1 MKSSRTVSVSPSRIP
16 ARLVASLA
24 LALVAAG
31 AARAADFYWDADGAS
46 SGTIGGTG
54 AWDTSSLLWRSYN
67 STGTLGAWSNSGS
80 NNDALLQGTAGT
92 LTLNSGISVNDIS
105 VAPSSGTSYT
115 IAGTGNLTLSGASQ
129 SVLDVASGSTLAIT
143 SGLSGLNG
151 LTKTTAGTLIL
162 DGAGGTNGLVGG
174 ITVTGGTLQAG
185 SATNNGASQA
195 LRSNAVN
202 LAAGTSLTTVGTS
215 FDLRV
220 GALSGSGSVTPA
232 TGGAINIHALQ
243 DATFSGAV
251 TTTGGLNLRGGGGT
265 TQTFSGN
272 LTGLTG
278 TIGVNSGSTLKL
290 SGTGDSSSGV
300 LGSVLLA
307 TRGGTIVLDNTAGN
321 TSNTAGRL
329 SDSAAISFTGGGIS
343 LIGNSAGTSETVGA
357 PAFVQGYNTISVTNN
372 GGTGAQLTFTRTAG
386 SWRDVSTGMVINFVG
401 AGTGTLGS
409 SGNNPRITSTGAPIT
424 VTGGTT
430 APLGM
435 FANTATGATVGWAT
449 VNGTE
454 WAGYGANGVVALTP
468 NATPTIAANLASLT
482 ATSMA
487 VFSPTATV
495 TAAGPVTTGTLK
507 ITPNGGTT
515 LAMGSNAL
523 TTTAL
528 MLAGTT
534 DFAITGTSN
543 LAGGAHKYV
552 YVSDANTTLTMS
564 QNMGG
569 SNQGFTKAGLGFLSL
584 NGTALTFTTAQNI
597 NISSGVLRG
606 TAAALGGATSAG
618 GAFSSINFRGGV
630 LELSGGFSF
639 VRAIDLAG
647 TVSGGGVSFDGGSD
661 RGDGGFSAIAG
672 NATVTLVTAIGGS
685 TAASLVWNDNAFLSN
700 GYVLTMGSTK
710 ADSRVDF
717 TNDIGL
723 DSGSASTNYFA
734 REVRVADN
742 TGSTTDVARLSGVI
756 SGSANADLL
765 KTGAGVLEL
774 TNTNTY
780 AGNTLIQQGTLIAT
794 NGAAIA
800 NTSAVSLANTAGATF
815 QLSNNETI
823 GALSGGGTTGGNV
836 TLQANTLTVGDQRD
850 STFGGVISSS
860 GSPTSS
866 LVKQGTGTL
875 TLSGANT
882 YSGNT
887 TISGGTLALA
897 STGSFANSPVIT
909 VGSTGSTGTVL
920 DLTAKSAFSF
930 DSAQTVKGI
939 GTINIGASK
948 TVTVAGT
955 LAPGNS
961 IGTNTI
967 TGNLALTGTLQS
979 ELGTPGA
986 TASAGVS
993 DRTAVSGDLN
1003 LTGSTL
1009 QLVNN
1014 SGANSQG
1021 SAGAGAYRL
1030 ATYGGTLTGTFNTIT
1045 NPLSSTLHE
1054 VVSYGSGNV
1063 DLALYRQA
1071 TATAPTSSVNLGNVR
1086 VGNDLTG
1093 SASIT
1098 NASSDDGFSEQL
1110 KGTVTGSGTG
1120 FTGVAGGSSGTVN
1133 YSVTTSAAGVQ
1144 TGTATV
1150 VLKSTGVG
1158 SYADTTLSTTS
1169 VSLSGA
1175 AYNPASAAASQTVNI
1190 KTRVDVAGTASVSLT
1205 NTGAADA
1212 PYQETLGT
1220 TGFTGITNGFTATGS
1235 ATGIAGG
1242 ASSSGTLAV
1251 GGTFASSGLYGGS
1264 ATLGLKTEAVNSSGL
1279 GTLAITGQ
1287 TVNIN
1292 VTAYDLASP
1301 SFTKTSGA
1309 GNFSG
1314 LTLDFGTV
1322 SIGTTYTATLN
1333 LANASGDFRDSLGGT
1348 FAYTGSGSISS
1359 TVVDLSSIAAGS
1371 SNSFTVSFTAATA
1384 GTYTGTIRF
1393 SGLSKQANLAD
1404 VQLTSQDIAI
1414 TGTAIPEP
1422 SAGAALAGVG
1432 MIGVALYRRRPNA
1445 AKRAV

>member
-1 MKSSRTVSVSPSRIP
+1 MKSSRTAFSSPSRIP
-16 ARLVASLA
+16 ARLVATLA
-24 LALVAAG
+24 LALAA
-31 AARAADFYWDADGAS
+31 ASSARADDFYWDADGS
-46 SGTIGGTG
+46 SSSTIGGTG
-54 AWDTSSLLWRSYN
+54 TWDTSSSLWRSST

-92 LTLNSGISVNDIS
+92 LTLSSGIRVNDIS
-105 VAPSSGTSYT
+105 SAPSFGTSYT
-115 IAGTGNLTLSGASQ
+115 IAGSTSNLTLGGASQ
-129 SVLDVASGSTLAIT
+129 SVLDVASSSTLAIT
-143 SGLSGLNG
+143 SGLAGLNG
-151 LTKTTAGTLIL
+151 LTKSSAGTLIL
-162 DGAGGTNGLVGG
+162 DGAAGTNGLVGG
-174 ITVTGGTLQAG
+174 ITVNGGTLQAG
-185 SATNNGASQA
+185 SATNSGASQA

-202 LAAGTSLTTVGTS
+202 LAAGTSLTTAGS
-215 FDLRV
+215 SIDLRV

-232 TGGAINIHALQ
+232 TGGAINNHALQ

-265 TQTFSGN
+265 TQTFNGN

-278 TIGVNSGSTLKL
+278 TVGVNSGATLKL
-290 SGTGDSSSGV
+290 SGTGDSTSGV
-300 LGSVLLA
+300 LGSVSLA
-307 TRGGTIVLDNTAGN
+307 TRGGTIVLDNSAGN
-321 TSNTAGRL
+321 TSSSAGRL
-329 SDSAAISFTGGGIS
+329 SDSAAISFTGGSIS
-343 LIGNSAGTSETVGA
+343 LIGNSSGTSETVGA

-372 GGTGAQLTFTRTAG
+372 GGTGAQLAFTRTAG
-386 SWRDVSTGMVINFVG
+386 SWRDVSSGMVINFVG

-424 VTGGTT
+424 VTGGSS

-468 NATPTIAANLASLT
+468 NATPTTATNLASLT

-487 VFSPTATV
+487 VFSPTGTV
-495 TAAGPVTTGTLK
+495 TASGGVNTGTLK

-523 TTTAL
+523 TTSAL

-543 LAGGAHKYV
+543 LASSAHKYV

-584 NGTALTFTTAQNI
+584 NGTTLSFTTVNNI
-597 NISSGVLRG
+597 NLASGVLRG
-606 TAAALGGATSAG
+606 TAAALGGATAAG
-618 GAFSSINFRGGV
+618 GAFSNINFRGGV
-630 LELSGGFSF
+630 LELSGGMTF

-661 RGDGGFSAIAG
+661 RGDGGFSAIGG

-685 TAASLVWNDNAFLSN
+685 TAASLVWNDNLFLSN
-700 GYVLTMGSTK
+700 GYALTMGSTK
-710 ADSRVDF
+710 ADSRVDL

-723 DSGSASTNYFA
+723 DSGLSTTNYFA

-774 TNTNTY
+774 TGTNTY
-780 AGNTLIQQGTLIAT
+780 SGNTLIQQGTLIAT

-800 NTSAVSLANTAGATF
+800 NTSAVVLSDTAGATF

-866 LVKQGTGTL
+866 LVKQGIGTL
-875 TLSGANT
+875 TLTGANT
-882 YSGNT
+882 YTGNT
-887 TISGGTLALA
+887 TISAGTLALGSAGTLA
-897 STGSFANSPVIT
+897 SSPVIT

-930 DSAQTVKGI
+930 AGTQTVKGI

-948 TVTVAGT
+948 TVTIAGT

-961 IGTNTI
+961 IGTNTV

-979 ELGTPGA
+979 ELGTSGA

-993 DRTAVSGDLN
+993 DRTDVSGNLN

-1030 ATYGGTLTGTFNTIT
+1030 ATYGGSLTGTFSTIT
-1045 NPLSSTLHE
+1045 NPLSATLHE

-1063 DLALYRQA
+1063 DLALYRLA

-1086 VGNDLTG
+1086 VGDALTG
-1093 SASIT
+1093 TASIT
-1098 NASSDDGFSEQL
+1098 NSASSDGFSEQL
-1110 KGTVTGSGTG
+1110 KATVTGSGTG
-1120 FTGVAGGSSGTVN
+1120 FTAVAGGSSGTVN
-1133 YSVTTSAAGVQ
+1133 YSLATSAAGVQ
-1144 TGTATV
+1144 SGNASV
-1150 VLKSTGVG
+1150 VLKSTGAG
-1158 SYADTTLSTTS
+1158 TYADTTLSTTA

-1190 KTRVDVAGTASVSLT
+1190 KTRVDVAGTASVSLA
-1205 NTGAADA
+1205 NTGAASA
-1212 PYQETLGT
+1212 TYQETLGT
-1220 TGFTGITNGFTATGS
+1220 TGFSGITDGFTATGS

-1242 ASSSGTLAV
+1242 ASGSGTLSV
-1251 GGTFASSGLYGGS
+1251 GGTFSSSGTYSGS
-1264 ATLGLKTEAVNSSGL
+1264 ATLGLQTQAVNSSGL
-1279 GTLAITGQ
+1279 GNLAITGQ

-1301 SFTKTSGA
+1301 SFTKTSGV
-1309 GNFSG
+1309 GSFGG
-1314 LTLDFGTV
+1314 LSLDFGTV
-1322 SIGTTYTATLN
+1322 SIGTTYTATFD
-1333 LANASGDFRDSLGGT
+1333 LANASGAFRDYLGGT
-1348 FAYTGSGSISS
+1348 FTYTGAGSISS
-1359 TVVDLSSIAAGS
+1359 TAADVTSLAAGS
-1371 SNSFTVSFTAATA
+1371 STAFTVTFNPTTV

-1393 SGLSKQANLAD
+1393 TGLSKQTDLAD
-1404 VQLTSQDIAI
+1404 VQLAAQNIAI

-1422 SAGAALAGVG
+1422 SAYAALVGVG
-1432 MIGVALYRRRPNA
+1432 VIGAALYRRRRLKA
-1445 AKRAV
+1445 A

>member
-1 MKSSRTVSVSPSRIP
+1 
-16 ARLVASLA
+16 
-24 LALVAAG
+24 
-31 AARAADFYWDADGAS
+31 
-46 SGTIGGTG
+46 
-54 AWDTSSLLWRSYN
+54 
-67 STGTLGAWSNSGS
+67 
-80 NNDALLQGTAGT
+80 
-92 LTLNSGISVNDIS
+92 
-105 VAPSSGTSYT
+105 
-115 IAGTGNLTLSGASQ
+115 
-129 SVLDVASGSTLAIT
+129 
-143 SGLSGLNG
+143 
-151 LTKTTAGTLIL
+151 
-162 DGAGGTNGLVGG
+162 
-174 ITVTGGTLQAG
+174 
-185 SATNNGASQA
+185 
-195 LRSNAVN
+195 
-202 LAAGTSLTTVGTS
+202 
-215 FDLRV
+215 
-220 GALSGSGSVTPA
+220 
-232 TGGAINIHALQ
+232 
-243 DATFSGAV
+243 
-251 TTTGGLNLRGGGGT
+251 LNLRGGGGT

-278 TIGVNSGSTLKL
+278 IIGVNSGSTLKL

-300 LGSVLLA
+300 LGSVSLA

-321 TSNTAGRL
+321 TSNTAGRI

-424 VTGGTT
+424 ITSGSS

-468 NATPTIAANLASLT
+468 NATPTTAANLASLL

-495 TAAGPVTTGTLK
+495 TASGNVTVGALK

-584 NGTALTFTTAQNI
+584 NGTTLSFTNAQNI
-597 NISSGVLRG
+597 NLASGVLRG

-647 TVSGGGVSFDGGSD
+647 TTSGGGVSFDGGSD
-661 RGDGGFSAIAG
+661 RGDGGFSAIGG

-887 TISGGTLALA
+887 TISGGTLALGSAGTLA
-897 STGSFANSPVIT
+897 SSPVIT

-930 DSAQTVKGI
+930 AGTQTVKGI
-939 GTINIGASK
+939 GTINIGANK
-948 TVTVAGT
+948 TVTIAGT

-961 IGTNTI
+961 IGTNNV
-967 TGNLALTGTLQS
+967 TGDLALTGTLQS
-979 ELGTPGA
+979 ELGTSGA

-993 DRTAVSGDLN
+993 DRTDVSGNLT

-1030 ATYGGTLTGTFNTIT
+1030 ATYGGSLTGTFSTIT
-1045 NPLSSTLHE
+1045 NPLSATLHE
-1054 VVSYGSGNV
+1054 VASYGSGNV
-1063 DLALYRQA
+1063 DLALYRLA

-1086 VGNDLTG
+1086 VGGTLTG
-1093 SASIT
+1093 NASIT
-1098 NASSDDGFSEQL
+1098 NSASRDGFSEQL
-1110 KGTVTGSGTG
+1110 KATVSGSGTG
-1120 FTGVAGGSSGTVN
+1120 FTAVAGGSSGTVN
-1133 YSVTTSAAGVQ
+1133 YSLTTSAAGVQ
-1144 TGTATV
+1144 SGNASV
-1150 VLKSTGVG
+1150 VLKSTGAG
-1158 SYADTTLSTTS
+1158 TYADTTLSTTA

-1190 KTRVDVAGTASVSLT
+1190 KTRVDVAGTASVSLA
-1205 NTGAADA
+1205 NTGAASA
-1212 PYQETLGT
+1212 TYQETLGT
-1220 TGFTGITNGFTATGS
+1220 TGFSGITDGFTATGS

-1242 ASSSGTLAV
+1242 ASGSGTLSV
-1251 GGTFASSGLYGGS
+1251 GGTFSSSGTYSGS
-1264 ATLGLKTEAVNSSGL
+1264 ATLGLQTQAVNSSGL
-1279 GTLAITGQ
+1279 GNLAITGQ

-1301 SFTKTSGA
+1301 SFTKTSGV
-1309 GNFSG
+1309 GSFGG
-1314 LTLDFGTV
+1314 LSLDFGTV
-1322 SIGTTYTATLN
+1322 SIGTTYTATFD
-1333 LANASGDFRDSLGGT
+1333 LANASGAFRDYLGGT
-1348 FAYTGSGSISS
+1348 FTYTGAGSISS
-1359 TVVDLSSIAAGS
+1359 TAADVTSLAAGS
-1371 SNSFTVSFTAATA
+1371 STAFTVTFNPTTS

-1393 SGLSKQANLAD
+1393 TGLSKQTNLAD
-1404 VQLTSQDIAI
+1404 VQLAAQDIAI

-1422 SAGAALAGVG
+1422 SAYAALVGVGVIGAALH
-1432 MIGVALYRRRPNA
+1432 RRRRL
-1445 AKRAV
+1445 KAV